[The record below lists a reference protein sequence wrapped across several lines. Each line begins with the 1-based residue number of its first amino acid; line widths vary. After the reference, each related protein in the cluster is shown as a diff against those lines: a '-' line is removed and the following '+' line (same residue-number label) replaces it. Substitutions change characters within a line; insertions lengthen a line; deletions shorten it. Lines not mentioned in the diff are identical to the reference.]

1 MEKANNLTNFNDY
14 LEQQLKDPAVKAEYD
29 ALEPEFAVMRAIIDA
44 RIENG
49 LTQKQ
54 LSEKTGISQSDISRI
69 ERGTANPSVK
79 TLQRI
84 AEALGRKVSIEFI

>member
-14 LEQQLKDPAVKAEYD
+14 LKQQLKDPAVKAEYD

-44 RIENG
+44 RIESG

-54 LSEKTGISQSDISRI
+54 LSEKTGISQADISRI
-69 ERGTANPSVK
+69 ERGTANPSVR

>member
-44 RIENG
+44 RIESG

-54 LSEKTGISQSDISRI
+54 LSEKTGISQADISRI

>member
-14 LEQQLKDPAVKAEYD
+14 LKQQLKDPAVKAEYD

-44 RIENG
+44 RIESG

-54 LSEKTGISQSDISRI
+54 LSEKTGISQADISRI